1 MFNSEIFYTAVK
13 IAVMCIFV
21 MGTVPLT
28 VWFERRGAG
37 WIQGRPGPNRV
48 GPFGLLQPLADI
60 IKLITKES
68 FIPKNA
74 NKFFYLFAPLIVP
87 MFPLAAWVAI
97 PFGSSLI
104 IGGDEI
110 PLKLINLSS
119 GVLLSLAFAGLEVY
133 PLMLGAWAANNK
145 YTNFGALRGASQM
158 VSYEIA
164 MGLSLVS
171 MLLIYGSFDL
181 DQMVHFQ
188 HQRIIPG
195 VQMMGALMN
204 PVAFI
209 IFLISIFA
217 ETNRLP
223 FDLPEGE
230 NEIVGYH
237 AEYGSSRFALFF
249 FAEYMAMTMG
259 AGLLVTI
266 FLGGYNAFSFLEYL
280 VPTITNWFSGGEIFS
295 HNLLA
300 SMQML
305 SFFIK
310 VSSIMFL
317 FVWVRW
323 SLPRFRYDQL
333 MHLGWRILFPISLI
347 NLMVVAIV
355 LYFKGA

>member
-1 MFNSEIFYTAVK
+1 MFDSEIFYTAVK
-13 IAVMCIFV
+13 IAVMCLFV

-48 GPFGLLQPLADI
+48 GPFGLLQPLADV
-60 IKLITKES
+60 IKLITKEN
-68 FIPKNA
+68 FIPDNA
-74 NKFFYLFAPLIVP
+74 NKFFYILAPLVVP
-87 MFPLAAWVAI
+87 MAPLAAWVAI

-104 IGGDEI
+104 IGDQEI
-110 PLKLINLSS
+110 KLALFDLPS
-119 GVLLSLAFAGLEVY
+119 GVLLALAFAGLEVY
-133 PLMLGAWAANNK
+133 PLMLGGWSSNNK
-145 YTNFGALRGASQM
+145 YANFGALRGASQM

-171 MLLIYGSFDL
+171 MLLIYGSFNL
-181 DQMVHFQ
+181 NEMVAFQ
-188 HQRIIPG
+188 HERLLPG
-195 VQMMGALMN
+195 IQTCGAFIN
-204 PVAFI
+204 PIAFI
-209 IFLISIFA
+209 IFLVSIFA

-230 NEIVGYH
+230 AEIIGFH

-249 FAEYMAMTMG
+249 FAEYMAMTMA

-266 FLGGYNAFSFLEYL
+266 FMGGYNAFSFMEALI
-280 VPTITNWFSGGEIFS
+280 PTITSYFAGSSVFE

-300 SMQML
+300 SMQMF
-305 SFFIK
+305 SFFLK
-310 VSSIMFL
+310 VCSIMFL

-333 MHLGWRILFPISLI
+333 MHLGWKILFPLSLI
-347 NLMVVAIV
+347 NLIVVAVV

>member
-1 MFNSEIFYTAVK
+1 MFNSEVFYTAVK
-13 IAVMCIFV
+13 IAVMCVFV
-21 MGTVPLT
+21 MGTVPIT

-68 FIPKNA
+68 FIPKEA
-74 NKFFYLFAPLIVP
+74 NKFFYLFAPLVVP
-87 MFPLAAWVAI
+87 MAPLAAWVAI

-104 IGGDEI
+104 IGGDEVR
-110 PLKLINLSS
+110 LMLIDLPT
-119 GVLLSLAFAGLEVY
+119 GVLLALAFAGLEVY
-133 PLMLGAWAANNK
+133 PLMLAGWASNNK
-145 YTNFGALRGASQM
+145 YANFGALRGASQM

-164 MGLSLVS
+164 MGLSLIS
-171 MLLIYGSFDL
+171 MLLVYGSFDL
-181 DQMVHFQ
+181 NYMVEFQ
-188 HQRIIPG
+188 NERLFPG
-195 VQMMGALMN
+195 VQMMGALLN
-204 PVAFI
+204 PVAFV

-230 NEIVGYH
+230 AEIVGFH

-249 FAEYMAMTMG
+249 FAEYMAMTMA

-266 FLGGYNAFSFLEYL
+266 FLGGYNAFSFMEFL
-280 VPTITNWFSGGEIFS
+280 VPTITAWFDGTSIFS

-300 SMQML
+300 CMQML
-305 SFFIK
+305 TFFIK

-333 MHLGWRILFPISLI
+333 MHLGWRIMFPISLI
-347 NLMVVAIV
+347 NLIVVALV